1 MTCIV
6 WSLRYLRST
15 FAALALLAQPVGST
29 ALAWLVLDEAIG
41 VEQGLGALA
50 VGVGVV
56 LCARAA
62 AKE

>member
-1 MTCIV
+1 MSDERKTAILRAIV
-6 WSLRYLRST
+6 HEYIAT
-15 FAALALLAQPVGST
+15 AQPVGST
-29 ALAWLVLDEAIG
+29 ALAWLVLGEAIG

-62 AKE
+62 GRG